1 MAQPWHFLD
10 TNILLR
16 LSIPTH
22 ADAQP
27 VSAAVESLQRRQTP
41 LAFTFQNI
49 TEFWN
54 VATRPAERNGF
65 GYTVQQVEFMVRE
78 IETMF
83 NFLPDSEAVYR
94 EWRNV
99 VAAYQVKGVQVHDAR
114 LVAAMRVYGIRHL
127 VTLNENDFK
136 RYSGV
141 VIVRPQEVTLQP

>member
-1 MAQPWHFLD
+1 
-10 TNILLR
+10 
-16 LSIPTH
+16 
-22 ADAQP
+22 
-27 VSAAVESLQRRQTP
+27 VSAAVEQLQLRQTP

-83 NFLPDSEAVYR
+83 NFLPDTEAVYR
-94 EWRNV
+94 EWRNI
-99 VAAYQVKGVQVHDAR
+99 VAAEEVKGVQVHDAR
-114 LVAAMRVYGIRHL
+114 LVAAMRVYGIHYL

-136 RYSGV
+136 RYFGI
-141 VIVRPQEVTLQP
+141 VIVRPEKETLQP